1 MTTRSQRASSARIS
15 HADRDRLDLLHAK
28 TGLSRED
35 VIHKLLNSPCAEEQ
49 LRGGD
54 YLALFPMDIIDRL
67 NGLARLYGFSVD
79 MLVYEMA
86 AAYAAKVA
94 KDAKQTAALMAAS
107 RRALAERTTD
117 EI

>member
-1 MTTRSQRASSARIS
+1 
-15 HADRDRLDLLHAK
+15 
-28 TGLSRED
+28 
-35 VIHKLLNSPCAEEQ
+35 
-49 LRGGD
+49 
-54 YLALFPMDIIDRL
+54 
-67 NGLARLYGFSVD
+67 
-79 MLVYEMA
+79 MA